1 MTLYMV
7 YLLEEAIKT
16 PWTCALLAFVTAG
29 YLLIDWPIVY
39 PGIPLLGAG
48 RGILGRRAAGKEFR
62 LRGREMVREFA
73 KVFFAYFF
81 FFFFSFLLHA
91 HDNTISRS
99 IYMPILGY
107 A

>member
-81 FFFFSFLLHA
+81 FFFFLVFVA
-91 HDNTISRS
+91 RT
-99 IYMPILGY
+99 
-107 A
+107 